1 MLNRD
6 KSTQNESNDDAN
18 FIKIGESMRETG
30 FYVPFS
36 QKTELT
42 SLLLN
47 RRAIELK
54 ASQELALKECF
65 GDEDVEPKVV
75 IDKKSEVIANGKA
88 VHEVEPCATG
98 NDLTDLQVDCVHHD
112 DLVAQKKAADTNTL
126 YADRTR
132 VNTIKELTKALLA
145 RPMTRKVGMPEDVDA
160 AMQKLAQCAPHI
172 PRLVQFLQIPL
183 QVAKAK
189 AVPPM
194 IAPILLVGPA
204 GVGKSHV
211 ALQIADILGVPAH
224 NVSYA
229 ASSSVGNVLSGA
241 DKNWGN
247 SSTGIVFNALAN
259 GDYANPVICLDELDK
274 ASTSQSTSGPE
285 RNPLN
290 ELLALLEPVTA
301 KAHKD
306 RCAEIRVDARHIV
319 WIATANS
326 LQGLSTPLL
335 SRFELVMVNKPD
347 ARAAVTI
354 ALSVTQ
360 SVNAQMGVELKQP
373 SGEVLQWL
381 ATLTPRLMR
390 RIWTT
395 SASWTAAQGRNR
407 VTMND
412 ISMALGVHKTN
423 SSLLH

>member
-1 MLNRD
+1 M
-6 KSTQNESNDDAN
+6 
-18 FIKIGESMRETG
+18 
-30 FYVPFS
+30 
-36 QKTELT
+36 
-42 SLLLN
+42 
-47 RRAIELK
+47 
-54 ASQELALKECF
+54 
-65 GDEDVEPKVV
+65 
-75 IDKKSEVIANGKA
+75 
-88 VHEVEPCATG
+88 
-98 NDLTDLQVDCVHHD
+98 
-112 DLVAQKKAADTNTL
+112 
-126 YADRTR
+126 
-132 VNTIKELTKALLA
+132 
-145 RPMTRKVGMPEDVDA
+145 
-160 AMQKLAQCAPHI
+160 
-172 PRLVQFLQIPL
+172 
-183 QVAKAK
+183 
-189 AVPPM
+189 
-194 IAPILLVGPA
+194 
-204 GVGKSHV
+204 
-211 ALQIADILGVPAH
+211 
-224 NVSYA
+224 
-229 ASSSVGNVLSGA
+229 
-241 DKNWGN
+241 
-247 SSTGIVFNALAN
+247 
-259 GDYANPVICLDELDK
+259 
-274 ASTSQSTSGPE
+274 
-285 RNPLN
+285 
-290 ELLALLEPVTA
+290 TA